1 MKEINKR
8 KEYVIA
14 IVLAVIAGISLN
26 LKMTI
31 FTIEQLEESARLEGL
46 PKLEGMHPWFR
57 LVWDFKMSLDGYSMK
72 ELLFVGL
79 LVVLFYKTMQIKD
92 LRARKCAIIPG
103 LLFAFFEVFGRS
115 FKETAG
121 WSEVFA
127 TMRNL
132 CKAGFKF
139 AGLCLLFYA
148 LCILFLH
155 YYSQFSLVS
164 KEDTREKSWFTC
176 NVKSI
181 FVVFALILLM
191 WLPYAIA
198 DFPGMTSYDFFD
210 ELNTFYGIDTNS
222 LRVVVPISD
231 EVTLNNNNPVLQ
243 TMLAV
248 TAMKIGNM
256 LGSSYIGIFL
266 FCYIQMVVFA
276 LILSY
281 SIYYMSKLRV
291 RAGYRVLTL
300 LFYGLLPWHA
310 NFALTTLK
318 DTNFS
323 FIMLLYLI
331 FLGDCVLHQEEFFA
345 KKGKLI
351 LFSGLN
357 LLLMLLRNNGVY
369 VLLVVDVVL
378 LFAFR
383 KQWKKMLIPTVVPVF
398 VYMVLILHVL
408 YPALKISP
416 GSEAEMYSVPFQ
428 QIARLV
434 KEQGDHIDK
443 EDQEIIKKVLTK
455 YDELPERYNPELAD
469 QVKSTYNKYTTSE
482 EMSDFLKVWAKYLRK
497 YPSLYVQATMC
508 GCYGYFY
515 PEAEH
520 WLIYTRIEPPGLE
533 YGVKSPERLRTW
545 RLELHQMSYILKQI
559 PGLGMLVSLGF
570 YAWLLI
576 IQIMYLIYRKENR
589 KILLWSPIIVLML
602 TVFVGPANTMPRYVY
617 PLILSMPLLWGLSG
631 CPILPVS
638 QKSTEDEKQ
647 EQAEIEE
654 G

>member
-1 MKEINKR
+1 MKEMNGKR
-8 KEYVIA
+8 DYIIA
-14 IVLAVIAGISLN
+14 ACLAILAGVSLN
-26 LKMTI
+26 LRLTI
-31 FTIEQLEESARLEGL
+31 FSIKQLEESARLEGL
-46 PKLEGMHPWFR
+46 PRLEGMHSWFR
-57 LVWDFKMSLDGYSMK
+57 LIWDFKMSLDGYTIK
-72 ELLFVGL
+72 DLL
-79 LVVLFYKTMQIKD
+79 LVCLLAFLFYKALQIKD
-92 LRARKCAIIPG
+92 FRIRKCAVIPG

-121 WSEVFA
+121 WSEIFG
-127 TMRNL
+127 TTRNL
-132 CKAGFKF
+132 FKAGFKF
-139 AGLCLLFYA
+139 VGLFLLFYA
-148 LCILFLH
+148 ACILFLH
-155 YYSQFSLVS
+155 WFSQVS
-164 KEDTREKSWFTC
+164 ITTGENAREKNWFTC
-176 NVKSI
+176 NVKSF

-191 WLPYAIA
+191 WLPYAVA

-210 ELNTFYGIDTNS
+210 ELNTFYGKDTNS

-256 LGSSYIGIFL
+256 LGSPYLGIFL
-266 FCYIQMVVFA
+266 FCYLQMVIFA

-281 SIYYMSKLRV
+281 SIYYMAKLRV
-291 RAGYRVLTL
+291 RAGFRVLAL

-331 FLGDCVLHQEEFFA
+331 FLSDCVLHRDEFFA
-345 KKGKLI
+345 KKRKIIVFAL
-351 LFSGLN
+351 LN

-369 VLLVVDVVL
+369 VLIVVDLIL
-378 LFAFR
+378 LIAFR
-383 KQWKKMLIPTVVPVF
+383 REWKKMLIPTVVPVF
-398 VYMVLILHVL
+398 IYMVLILHVL

-416 GSEAEMYSVPFQ
+416 GSNAEMYSVPFQ

-434 KEQGDHIDK
+434 KEQGDHIAE
-443 EDQEIIKKVLTK
+443 EDQKIIKKVLPK
-455 YDELPERYNPELAD
+455 YDELAERYNPELAD
-469 QVKSTYNKYTTSE
+469 PVKSTYNKYTTSE

-520 WLIYTRIEPPGLE
+520 WLIYTRIEPPGLD
-533 YGVKSPERLRTW
+533 YGVKSPEKLRTW
-545 RLELHQMSYILKQI
+545 RLELHQMSYIIKQI

-576 IQIMYLIYRKENR
+576 IQIMYLVYRKEHR
-589 KILLWSPIIVLML
+589 KILLWTPIIVLML

-617 PLILSMPLLWGLSG
+617 PLILSMPMLWGLSG
-631 CPILPVS
+631 CNIQPVS
-638 QKSTEDEKQ
+638 QRSAGEEERSGMEEDS
-647 EQAEIEE
+647 
-654 G
+654 